1 MSSTPETAG
10 EDDDYGW
17 FDQTRAEIDARYRA
31 AQRHSARVRLLKIL
45 LPTVSV
51 LAVGVF
57 VVYFYVMPALP
68 PSFAAGSI
76 DVSRNAIVMQN
87 PHVSGYLSG
96 GRSYELKADR
106 AEQSLQNTKVVTL
119 ENIGA
124 TIGMGRD
131 ESARVVAA
139 SGTYYSDAER
149 IVLDRKIS
157 FTTTTGIEGALET
170 ADIDLKGGTMSSDKP
185 LAFRSAGSE
194 IRANGVSVRDR
205 GQRISFLNGVKVTY
219 AIPPESSPAG
229 KGAAPSVTE

>member
-10 EDDDYGW
+10 HQDDYGW

-31 AQRHSARVRLLKIL
+31 AQRHSTRVRILKIL
-45 LPTVSV
+45 LPGLS
-51 LAVGVF
+51 LLGIAAF

-68 PSFAAGSI
+68 PSFGASSI
-76 DVSRNAIVMQN
+76 DVSHNSIIMQD

-106 AEQSLQNTKVVTL
+106 AEQSLENTKVVTL
-119 ENIGA
+119 HNIGA

-131 ESARVVAA
+131 ETARVVAS

-149 IVLDRKIS
+149 IVLDEKIT
-157 FTTTTGIEGALET
+157 FTTTTGIEGALES
-170 ADIDLKGGTMSSDKP
+170 ADIDLKAGTMRSDRP
-185 LAFRSAGSE
+185 LAFRSGGSE
-194 IRANGVSVRDR
+194 IKANGVAVRDR

-219 AIPPESSPAG
+219 SIPAESSPAS
-229 KGAAPSVTE
+229 KGAATSVTE

>member
-1 MSSTPETAG
+1 MSSTPDASG
-10 EDDDYGW
+10 EDGDYAW

-31 AQRHSARVRLLKIL
+31 ARRHSARVRILKIVLPLVSL
-45 LPTVSV
+45 LAIV
-51 LAVGVF
+51 AF
-57 VVYFYVMPALP
+57 VVYVYVMPSLP
-68 PSFAAGSI
+68 VNFSASSI
-76 DVSRNAIVMQN
+76 DVSHNAIVMQD

-119 ENIGA
+119 QNIGA

-131 ESARVVAA
+131 DSALIKAA

-149 IVLDRKIS
+149 IVLDRKIT
-157 FTTTTGIEGALET
+157 FTTTTGIEGALES
-170 ADIDLKGGTMSSDKP
+170 ADIDLKAGTMNSDKP

-194 IRANGVSVRDR
+194 IKANGVQVRDR

-219 AIPPESSPAG
+219 SIPAESSQAG
-229 KGAAPSVTE
+229 QRAAPSVTE